1 MRRSALVHRF
11 RSEVTPD
18 GNTFSFLVDSGFV
31 VALGPGLVAG
41 TPLLERVLGRVEET
55 LLSSVGAL
63 GVQQASLPASE
74 GEALV
79 NLLAHLGWAGAQ
91 SGLAALGTGFRE
103 TVTQAED
110 LSGLSL
116 YRRLDIVRLEGGS
129 SEASE
134 SAAAGDVV
142 TAVLGALAELGVPG
156 PERDESGVI
165 RAGGAVVGHAVR
177 RSLQQDPDESN
188 EVQSGAAPHVP
199 DNLLLLDLDLY
210 AVVGVLA
217 EHHRD
222 DRGVC
227 WPPACAPYDVALV
240 EAAGEDVAARQTS
253 RKLEAELETA
263 GFAVLRD
270 DTGEPAG
277 AQRQAAERLGIP
289 IRVLCGPMCA
299 QGVVVVEVRRGGA
312 VPERVPVAGLME
324 WLERHSEYPLSSRTP
339 LRRDAG
345 RTRRLRALY

>member
-1 MRRSALVHRF
+1 
-11 RSEVTPD
+11 
-18 GNTFSFLVDSGFV
+18 
-31 VALGPGLVAG
+31 VAG
-41 TPLLERVLGRVEET
+41 TPLLDRVLERVEAT

-79 NLLAHLGWAGAQ
+79 NLLAHLGWAGAR

-103 TVTQAED
+103 TATEAEG

-129 SEASE
+129 PEGGEEAP
-134 SAAAGDVV
+134 AGDVV
-142 TAVLGALAELGVPG
+142 TAVLGALTDLGVPD
-156 PERDESGVI
+156 PEREESGSL
-165 RAGGAVVGHAVR
+165 RAGGAAVGHAVR
-177 RSLQQDPDESN
+177 RSLQQEPT
-188 EVQSGAAPHVP
+188 EVEQADAERALPVS

-227 WPPACAPYDVALV
+227 WPAACAPYDVALV
-240 EAAGEDVAARQTS
+240 EAAGEDVSARQTS
-253 RKLEAELETA
+253 RKLEAELEAA
-263 GFAVLRD
+263 GFSVLRD
-270 DTGEPAG
+270 DTGEPAA
-277 AQRQAAERLGIP
+277 AQRRAAERLGIP

-299 QGVVVVEVRRGGA
+299 QGVVVVEVREGGA
-312 VPERVPVAGLME
+312 VPERVPVAELMG
-324 WLERHSEYPLSSRTP
+324 WLECRYGQRFSPRT
-339 LRRDAG
+339 RFRGEAG
-345 RTRRLRALY
+345 RARRLRALY